1 MFEAVFG
8 SKKQARV
15 LVVGLDNSGKTT
27 IINHLKPKKAAG
39 PSAEITPTVGFQ
51 VEEFKKNNINF
62 TVYDMSGQSRY
73 RSLWEHYYV
82 DVQAIIFV
90 LDSTDRLRMCVA
102 KEELLQLLGHEE
114 IKKTRAPLLF
124 FANKVR
130 ACVPDLTDCVRR
142 VACAGDDGCGGGVVV
157 ARPVLNR
164 VLSVTVLFPF
174 RLLGRLRPKTTR
186 GPVPAMVC
194 PRAVPADGRRR
205 RADARR
211 VHGRVG
217 AGQDTGQTVAYNVR
231 VRPFADFSIP
241 RSFCLVA
248 VPYSSPTPSPFS
260 RRSSNA
266 VSGAGVDEG
275 VEWLC
280 TSISNVGKK

>member
-1 MFEAVFG
+1 MLRFPPMGLFSLFEAVFG

-39 PSAEITPTVGFQ
+39 PNAEITPTVGFQ

-73 RSLWEHYYV
+73 RSLWEHYYT

-90 LDSTDRLRMCVA
+90 LDSTDRLRICVA

-130 ACVPDLTDCVRR
+130 QQ
-142 VACAGDDGCGGGVVV
+142 
-157 ARPVLNR
+157 
-164 VLSVTVLFPF
+164 
-174 RLLGRLRPKTTR
+174 
-186 GPVPAMVC
+186 MHE
-194 PRAVPADGRRR
+194 
-205 RADARR
+205 DA
-211 VHGRVG
+211 
-217 AGQDTGQTVAYNVR
+217 VR
-231 VRPFADFSIP
+231 VRP
-241 RSFCLVA
+241 
-248 VPYSSPTPSPFS
+248 
-260 RRSSNA
+260 RRR
-266 VSGAGVDEG
+266 
-275 VEWLC
+275 
-280 TSISNVGKK
+280 